1 MEIFLLTAFVLLV
14 GFGGIFYILPSK
26 RQRQLSKCRL
36 DARAFN
42 FLVNSVSLP
51 KVDSRPEERVS
62 AGGKRRKPT
71 LLCCSYTLP
80 SYDIDPITPTWQLVR
95 SENSVVPFKGW
106 EFSGGLPV
114 HVQLSNKEYWDQIQ
128 EFIKNAPPK
137 CLAVVS
143 EPTGVSWIGQE
154 QISDSIENF
163 LSRLKDNMQEF
174 QSLNQNVIRP
184 VEDSED

>member
-1 MEIFLLTAFVLLV
+1 MNT
-14 GFGGIFYILPSK
+14 
-26 RQRQLSKCRL
+26 
-36 DARAFN
+36 
-42 FLVNSVSLP
+42 VSIP

-62 AGGKRRKPT
+62 AGGRRRKPT

-80 SYDIDPITPTWQLVR
+80 FYDIDPITPTWQLVR
-95 SENSVVPFKGW
+95 SENSVVPFQGW

-114 HVQLSNKEYWDQIQ
+114 HVQLSNNEYWEQIRK
-128 EFIKNAPPK
+128 FIENAPSR

-163 LSRLKDNMQEF
+163 LAQLKDNMQEF
-174 QSLNQNVIRP
+174 QSLNQSVTKQ
-184 VEDSED
+184 VENDDE

>member
-1 MEIFLLTAFVLLV
+1 M
-14 GFGGIFYILPSK
+14 
-26 RQRQLSKCRL
+26 
-36 DARAFN
+36 
-42 FLVNSVSLP
+42 SLA

-80 SYDIDPITPTWQLVR
+80 FYDIDPITPTWQLIR

-106 EFSGGLPV
+106 EFSDGLPV
-114 HVQLSNKEYWDQIQ
+114 HVQLSNYGYWDEIQ
-128 EFIKNAPPK
+128 KFIDNAPQK

-143 EPTGVSWIGQE
+143 EPTGISWIGQE
-154 QISDSIENF
+154 QISDSIETF

-174 QSLNQNVIRP
+174 QSLNQNVIRQ
-184 VEDSED
+184 VEDGVD